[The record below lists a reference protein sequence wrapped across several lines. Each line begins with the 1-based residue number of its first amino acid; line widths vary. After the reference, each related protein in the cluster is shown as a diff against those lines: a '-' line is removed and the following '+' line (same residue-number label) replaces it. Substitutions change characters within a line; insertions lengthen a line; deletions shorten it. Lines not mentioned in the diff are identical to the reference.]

1 MREGT
6 SKGSLRVRVNV
17 PRKRRWHSLM
27 DKIWAMT
34 NLEEAFK
41 EVKLNRGAAGID
53 GLTKRYSNPNWR
65 VT

>member
-1 MREGT
+1 
-6 SKGSLRVRVNV
+6 
-17 PRKRRWHSLM
+17 M

-41 EVKLNRGAAGID
+41 EVKLNRGAAG
-53 GLTKRYSNPNWR
+53 LTKRYSNPNWR